1 MQINLPQNLQ
11 AVLLASASS
20 RSVESLI
27 NSLQQS
33 QLLQATVVKIT
44 AVPILS
50 DSPGQATNLT
60 QSYVQLR
67 IQGQILQTRTDAP
80 LNSGQQLTVRLTQE
94 NGQPILR
101 IINPLPAQS
110 AQAAQ
115 TTATTQTLT
124 AEQALRIA
132 LPRQAPLPPLLSNIS
147 VIALAPDKLPMVLPQ
162 TLIDTARQLFN
173 QIATAK
179 DIRSGNGLKTALQN
193 SGLFLE
199 NKLAKQVSGQPL
211 ASTRSDLKAGLNRLL
226 STLLNQ
232 TRQTP
237 VQAVTSTTRDTYTT
251 QQARTPNQSSK
262 LVQDVVRAL
271 DTSARVYTETS
282 KATAVPRSAA
292 NPQTPGSGS
301 ASASTTAQ
309 NPDVKTSA
317 STESKSAVAGKAEE
331 VTIKTESSLPGRA
344 RPAVSPAR
352 VVTATII
359 ETDSSQ
365 RAIGELT
372 RQTQSGLARVQMHQL
387 NAMTV
392 EDSSVRPGMTIEL
405 PVRLGD
411 RVDVFEFHVKDE
423 DRDSDVDSE
432 SRLWRMVLSFDLE
445 SLGPVTATITM
456 ADKQISTELWAEQ
469 ATTAELFDKHLD
481 ELRSEMTR
489 AGVVLGTLRC
499 RTGIPPSNEPMDAN
513 DRSLLDLKA

>member
-11 AVLLASASS
+11 AALLASASS

-80 LNSGQQLTVRLTQE
+80 LNTGQQLTVRLTQE

-101 IINPLPAQS
+101 IINPLPTPS
-110 AQAAQ
+110 AQ
-115 TTATTQTLT
+115 TTPPQTLT
-124 AEQALRIA
+124 AEQALRVA

-147 VIALAPDKLPMVLPQ
+147 VIALSPDKLPMVLPQ

-179 DIRSGNGLKTALQN
+179 DIRSANGLKTALQN

-199 NKLAKQVSGQPL
+199 NKLAKQITGQQV

-226 STLLNQ
+226 NNLLNQ
-232 TRQTP
+232 VRQTP
-237 VQAVTSTTRDTYTT
+237 VQAVTSVTKNTYTT
-251 QQARTPNQSSK
+251 PPQATTPGQSSK

-271 DTSARVYTETS
+271 ETSSKVYTETS
-282 KATAVPRSAA
+282 KTTAVPRSAV
-292 NPQTPGSGS
+292 NPLTAG
-301 ASASTTAQ
+301 SASTTAQ
-309 NPDVKTSA
+309 NPDVKTAA
-317 STESKSAVAGKAEE
+317 STESKSAVPGKAEE
-331 VTIKTESSLPGRA
+331 VAIKTESSQPGRA
-344 RPAVSPAR
+344 RPVVNPAR
-352 VVTATII
+352 AAAPTIL
-359 ETDSSQ
+359 ETDSNQ

-387 NAMTV
+387 NAMAT
-392 EDSSVRPGMTIEL
+392 EDTSVRPGMTIEL
-405 PVRLGD
+405 PVRLGN
-411 RVDVFEFHVKDE
+411 RVDVFEFRVKDE
-423 DRDSDVDSE
+423 TRDSDADSE

-445 SLGPVTATITM
+445 SLGPVTAMITM
-456 ADKQISTELWAEQ
+456 VDKQISTELWAEQ
-469 ATTAELFDKHLD
+469 ATTAELFDKHLN

-489 AGVVLGTLRC
+489 AGVLLGTLRC
-499 RTGIPPSNEPMDAN
+499 RTGIPPSNDPGEDN
-513 DRSLLDLKA
+513 DRLLLDLKA